1 MAKKEEMEVSI
12 SYHDDCVV
20 IMKWEPFDILRL
32 TYDEFEE
39 MAYKIRQSGFG
50 K

>member
-1 MAKKEEMEVSI
+1 MASKDESNISI
-12 SYHDDCVV
+12 SYHDDCVIV
-20 IMKWEPFDILRL
+20 MKWEPFDVLRM

-39 MAYKIRQSGFG
+39 IAYSIRQSGFG